1 MKVRVL
7 FAASTERYLRSGEVY
22 DLPDTEAAD
31 LIVSGDGE
39 AVDKKV
45 AGLADP
51 RPAAEP
57 EA

>member
-7 FAASTERYLRSGEVY
+7 FAPSTERYLRSGEVY

-31 LIVSGDGE
+31 LIISGDGE
-39 AVDKKV
+39 AVDKK
-45 AGLADP
+45 AAALADP

-57 EA
+57 EV

>member
-7 FAASTERYLRSGEVY
+7 FAASTERYLRSGEIY
-22 DLPDTEAAD
+22 DLPDTEAVD

-39 AVDKKV
+39 EVDKK
-45 AGLADP
+45 LAALPDP